1 MSRHKEASD
10 SLGGRLAGECTAGVP
25 LRVNAGP
32 LIGPLRERSEGK
44 FSVKPT
50 TPTMSREQLR
60 VYRKVYVLSLR
71 LQALLKPLS
80 EKSEALIL
88 AALNAEIPPERI
100 RILARK
106 GSR

>member
-1 MSRHKEASD
+1 MSRRKEAGG
-10 SLGGRLAGECTAGVP
+10 SLGGRLGSESATGVP
-25 LRVNAGP
+25 VRVNVVP
-32 LIGPLRERSEGK
+32 LARPVRERSEGK
-44 FSVKPT
+44 SSMKPT
-50 TPTMSREQLR
+50 TPTMNPEQLQ

-100 RILARK
+100 RIVTRK